1 MIKIIGFVFFI
12 ILAIILVKRKNN
24 EDDDY
29 GYYDSYGYGIVDT
42 YVKRGRK
49 SC

>member
-24 EDDDY
+24 EDDY
-29 GYYDSYGYGIVDT
+29 GYYDSYSYGIVDT

>member
-1 MIKIIGFVFFI
+1 MIKIIGFIFFI
-12 ILAIILVKRKNN
+12 VLAIVLVKRRK
-24 EDDDY
+24 EDDY
-29 GYYDSYGYGIVDT
+29 NYYSIMDT